1 MRSVTGSDWTD
12 AIEGRFTRTI
22 GRHEMDLAEHWEKV
36 WSTDDGSRRSWH
48 QADAGISLR
57 LIRRVASPPAAV
69 IDVGAGTS
77 HLVDG
82 LLEDGFDRP
91 TVVDVA
97 QSALDHSRRRLGDRQ
112 DKVDWVVADV
122 TRLDLHRSFEV
133 WHDRA
138 VLHFLTD
145 ASDRRRYVAVVLAH
159 LDHGG
164 HAIIGT
170 FSPNGPTSCSG
181 LDIHRYDVEEIEAL
195 FGADLLVVHHETEQ
209 HTTPNGV
216 DQEFTWAILKRIDQ
230 SD

>member
-1 MRSVTGSDWTD
+1 MD
-12 AIEGRFTRTI
+12 FT
-22 GRHEMDLAEHWEKV
+22 EHWEQV
-36 WSTDDGSRRSWH
+36 WSTDDGSGRSWH
-48 QADAGISLR
+48 QTDAGISLR

-69 IDVGAGTS
+69 IDVGAGSS
-77 HLVDG
+77 HLVDA

-97 QSALDHSRRRLGDRQ
+97 HSALDHTRQRLGDRQ
-112 DKVDWVVADV
+112 DKVDWFAADV
-122 TRLDLHRSFEV
+122 TQLDLHRSFEV

-145 ASDRRRYVAVVLAH
+145 ASDRRRYVNVVLAH

-181 LDIHRYDVEEIEAL
+181 LDVQQYDIDSLEAL
-195 FGADLLVVHHETEQ
+195 FGADFLVVHHEIEH
-209 HTTPNGV
+209 HTTPGGA
-216 DQEFTWAILKRIDQ
+216 DQEFTWAILKRIDE
-230 SD
+230 DRLTP